1 MPSFYMNAPDC
12 ICSPG
17 RLPLGAFC
25 AGRDDLER
33 EALHDDRISIRAPRA
48 GCDQAAAT
56 KKGFMSEFQS
66 TRPVWGATRSPMWR
80 SCSSR
85 YFNPRAP
92 CGARRTRGRG
102 EVQPEHIS
110 IHAPRVGRDSMR
122 SVGSIFSYYFNP
134 RAPCGAR
141 PVLTGTGYKN
151 KSISIHAP
159 RVGRDCPG
167 RSRLC
172 RTRYFNPR
180 APCGARQLLRFSV
193 HKWSYFNPRAPCGAR
208 RGLAQDFRRK
218 FWISI
223 HAPRVG
229 RDVSL
234 SITPPPASNFNP
246 RAPCGARPAN
256 ASHVMQPIEHFNP
269 RAPCG
274 ARHERIT
281 VQKLIAHFNPRA
293 PCGARQQI

>member
-1 MPSFYMNAPDC
+1 MNAPDC

-92 CGARRTRGRG
+92 CGARRADPRPRGRAAR
-102 EVQPEHIS
+102 IS
-110 IHAPRVGRDSMR
+110 IHAPRVGRDFY
-122 SVGSIFSYYFNP
+122 GSSIAQSLY
-134 RAPCGAR
+134 
-141 PVLTGTGYKN
+141 
-151 KSISIHAP
+151 ISIHAP
-159 RVGRDCPG
+159 RVGRDALHGAC
-167 RSRLC
+167 LA
-172 RTRYFNPR
+172 RTSP
-180 APCGARQLLRFSV
+180 
-193 HKWSYFNPRAPCGAR
+193 
-208 RGLAQDFRRK
+208 
-218 FWISI
+218 
-223 HAPRVG
+223 
-229 RDVSL
+229 
-234 SITPPPASNFNP
+234 
-246 RAPCGARPAN
+246 
-256 ASHVMQPIEHFNP
+256 HFNP

-274 ARHERIT
+274 ARHRERIT
-281 VQKLIAHFNPRA
+281 ALFNRAFQSTRPVWGATSMVQV
-293 PCGARQQI
+293 